1 MDQMKCE
8 LYHTVDAQQAIR
20 KEVNGEEQELYVCS
34 SCAALESRPKQK
46 QPTLTIEGALPPP
59 QVLQAIQE
67 TLPELMNLLMDAS
80 LEILGHNRQASSELK
95 CPQCGITRAEY
106 RKASRLGC
114 AICYETFIKD
124 LDGVIQEMNRI
135 PRHVGKSP
143 RIPQPSAQTQKL
155 MRQLKVAAS
164 TLNPAETEALKNH
177 IRELGWFPE
186 RDDGGATP

>member
-1 MDQMKCE
+1 MKCE
-8 LYHTVDAQQAIR
+8 MCHKVDARQAIR
-20 KEVNGEEQELYVCS
+20 KEINGEEQELYVCS
-34 SCAALESRPKQK
+34 SCAELESRPKK
-46 QPTLTIEGALPPP
+46 KTTLTIEGALPPP
-59 QVLQAIQE
+59 QVLQAIKE

-80 LEILGHNRQASSELK
+80 LEILGHNSLASSEMK

-143 RIPQPSAQTQKL
+143 KIPQPSAQTQKL
-155 MRQLKVAAS
+155 MQQLKAATS

-177 IRELGWFPE
+177 MRELGWLPE
-186 RDDGGATP
+186 RDAGGATP